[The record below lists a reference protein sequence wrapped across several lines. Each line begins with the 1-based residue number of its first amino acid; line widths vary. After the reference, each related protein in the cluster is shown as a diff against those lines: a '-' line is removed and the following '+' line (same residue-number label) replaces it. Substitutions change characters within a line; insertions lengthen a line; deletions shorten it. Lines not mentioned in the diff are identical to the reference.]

1 MKKSRVED
9 IFLEEAR
16 NRESEDEFNDD
27 TKNIKIIDLTDEIE
41 EEERY
46 SHKDNAIKRVIGDW
60 YNHRVEFRKNKK
72 SKKKFKKL
80 RRFIAIVISSIVI
93 TMIVVIVWNTAQ
105 MKKIDDVVQSIN
117 DSYSAQELNIDAVR
131 NLGHLFTIHDKESY
145 DYCINNIRM
154 DSSLRGTLFT
164 VNSEGQ
170 YAYTGTDDTG
180 ENIPTYELVELQY
193 ERGTD
198 PLSYLANFK
207 VTLSNGNIRYYLV
220 MCKFRVQDGK
230 TVLTGLNIY

>member
-9 IFLEEAR
+9 IFLEEER
-16 NRESEDEFNDD
+16 GRESADEFNDD
-27 TKNIKIIDLTDEIE
+27 NEDIKIIDLTDEIE

-46 SHKDNAIKRVIGDW
+46 EYKDNIIKKTIGDW
-60 YNHRVEFRKNKK
+60 YNRRTENRKKKK

-80 RRFIAIVISSIVI
+80 RRFVAIVISSIVI
-93 TMIVVIVWNTAQ
+93 TIIVMIVWNTAQ
-105 MKKIDDVVQSIN
+105 MKKIDVVVQSIN
-117 DSYSAQELNIDAVR
+117 DSYSTQELNIDAVR

-154 DSSLRGTLFT
+154 DSILRGTLFT

-170 YAYTGTDDTG
+170 YVYTGTDDTG

-207 VTLSNGNIRYYLV
+207 VTLSNGNIRYFLV
-220 MCKFRVQDGK
+220 MCKFRIQDGK